1 MSEGAGRKLP
11 LSLPRRLLADMMDL
25 GQRVPTVAVER
36 PMNLAAVAAA
46 RAACGPRPG
55 WSAIFTKAF
64 GLVTARRPELRR
76 AYIPF
81 PYAHLYEHDAILAGV
96 LMERQFGDEAAAFRV
111 DVRRPERLSLLD
123 LDAYLKRCK
132 EQPVET
138 LPLYRRYRRLAW
150 LPGPIRRRLLRLAT
164 SVSGRLR
171 ARHFGTFEVSTVAG
185 AGADAHHVVTM
196 QSVFLTYGPLD
207 ADGTMNV
214 KLVFDHRVFD
224 GGAAARALVA
234 LNAVLLDEVLAELHG
249 LAARSAA

>member
-1 MSEGAGRKLP
+1 MSGTGRNLP

-36 PMNLAAVAAA
+36 PMNLAALAAA
-46 RAACGPRPG
+46 REASRPRPS

-64 GLVTARRPELRR
+64 GIVTARRPELRR

-81 PYAHLYEHDAILAGV
+81 PYAHLYEHDTILAGV
-96 LMERQFGDEAAAFRV
+96 LMERQFGDEPAAFRV
-111 DVRRPERLSLLD
+111 DVRRPERHSLVD

-150 LPGPIRRRLLRLAT
+150 LPGPVRRRLLRLAT
-164 SVSGRLR
+164 GVSGRLR

-185 AGADAHHVVTM
+185 AGADLHHVLTM
-196 QSVFLTYGPLD
+196 QSVLLHYGRLD
-207 ADGTMNV
+207 ASGTANV

-224 GGAAARALVA
+224 GGTAARALVA
-234 LNAVLLDEVLAELHG
+234 LDDVLSNEVLAELHD
-249 LAARSAA
+249 LAARAAA